1 VRATI
6 SELPQSKRR
15 ESITVADAGQAPCV
29 EISPRNL
36 QFHKIL
42 LIDHSPQIVILVSGV
57 ESVSYR
63 RVRMYPTCLARR
75 LINRGEM
82 LLLGRRNQRRDKRD
96 ANARANSR
104 IPREGMKRMRNLKL
118 SNLIRKYSITL
129 AAMFGLFLGVISGP
143 AAASAQEAN
152 SSTGVPV
159 HMVVTVKPHRGAQV
173 PAVGA
178 EDVKVYQKGQLDT
191 VASWV
196 PLQGDRAGLQ
206 LFILIDDSS
215 RSSLALQ
222 YSSID
227 KFIEEQ
233 PSTTA
238 IGVGYIRNGTVYVA
252 QNLTTD
258 HSLAEKSL
266 RLPLGF
272 GAAYTSPYLA
282 LSELMK
288 KWPETK
294 DRREILMIT
303 SGIDPLGGG
312 FSNDPFTNPYLETAF
327 EQAQRGGFIVYSIYS
342 PGVGRAGR
350 GLFRTNLAQS
360 GLDLLS
366 QKTGGETYYLGYGAP
381 VDITPYLQDVSRNLK
396 NQYGLVFMAKSAKKP
411 TLEPVKVKTEMPN
424 TGLVT
429 AEDGYIGSGM

>member
-1 VRATI
+1 
-6 SELPQSKRR
+6 
-15 ESITVADAGQAPCV
+15 
-29 EISPRNL
+29 
-36 QFHKIL
+36 
-42 LIDHSPQIVILVSGV
+42 
-57 ESVSYR
+57 
-63 RVRMYPTCLARR
+63 
-75 LINRGEM
+75 
-82 LLLGRRNQRRDKRD
+82 
-96 ANARANSR
+96 
-104 IPREGMKRMRNLKL
+104 MRNLKH
-118 SNLIRKYSITL
+118 SNLIRKSSITFGTI
-129 AAMFGLFLGVISGP
+129 FGLFLGVISVP
-143 AAASAQEAN
+143 APASAQQAN
-152 SSTGVPV
+152 TSTGVPV

-206 LFILIDDSS
+206 LYILIDDTS
-215 RSSLALQ
+215 RANLALQ

-233 PSTTA
+233 PATTA
-238 IGVGYIRNGTVYVA
+238 IAVGYMRNGTVYTA

-258 HSLAEKSL
+258 HTLAEKSL

-282 LSELMK
+282 LSDLMK
-288 KWPETK
+288 KWPETR

-312 FSNDPFTNPYLETAF
+312 FSNDPFTNPYLDAALER
-327 EQAQRGGFIVYSIYS
+327 AQRGGFIVYSIYS
-342 PGVGRAGR
+342 PGAGRVGRGF
-350 GLFRTNLAQS
+350 FRTNLAQT
-360 GLDLLS
+360 GLDVLS
-366 QKTGGETYYLGYGAP
+366 QKTGGETYYLGLGAP
-381 VDITPYLQDVSRNLK
+381 VDITPYLQDISRNLK
-396 NQYGLVFMAKSAKKP
+396 NQYGLIFMAKSAKKP

-429 AEDGYIGSGM
+429 AEEGYIGSGM